1 MKKLIFLAAT
11 MIFVACG
18 GTQNAGDASAS
29 AEGLKGKVHK
39 VQTLIYNA
47 KSEGAEVVK
56 DGKPDPYREVEA
68 FPKEDTRIYNQ
79 NGQLDSVIS
88 VLDATKYITVYAYR
102 DGKVSNEKLFQNGE
116 LFTDRQFVYQDGN
129 LVNTIEDMYVGGEKS
144 TNEYP
149 VDASKVKT
157 ENGNRVEYGETDR
170 DYVIKD
176 AQGRILKES
185 SYNEMD
191 EYLTVKEYT
200 YNESGWLATC
210 IMGDEFRFVYDY
222 PEIDGQGNWT
232 RMLIR
237 NNDQPYGIVER
248 TITYYE

>member
-1 MKKLIFLAAT
+1 MKKLFFLAAA
-11 MIFVACG
+11 VVLAACG
-18 GTQNAGDASAS
+18 GSQSAGDATVS

-47 KSEGAEVVK
+47 KSDGTGVVK

-88 VLDATKYITVYAYR
+88 VLDAIKYITVYAYQ
-102 DGKVSNEKLFQNGE
+102 DGRVSNEKLFQNGE
-116 LFTDRQFVYQDGN
+116 LFTDRKFVYQDGN
-129 LVNTIEDMYVGGEKS
+129 LINTIEDMYVGDEKS

-149 VDASKVKT
+149 VDASKVKN
-157 ENGNRVEYGETDR
+157 ENGNRIEYGETDR

-185 SYNEMD
+185 SYSEMD
-191 EYLTVKEYT
+191 EYLTVTEYT
-200 YNESGWLATC
+200 YDKNGWLATC
-210 IMGDEFRFVYDY
+210 IVGDEFRFVYDY
-222 PEIDGQGNWT
+222 PETDVQGNWT

-248 TITYYE
+248 TITYY